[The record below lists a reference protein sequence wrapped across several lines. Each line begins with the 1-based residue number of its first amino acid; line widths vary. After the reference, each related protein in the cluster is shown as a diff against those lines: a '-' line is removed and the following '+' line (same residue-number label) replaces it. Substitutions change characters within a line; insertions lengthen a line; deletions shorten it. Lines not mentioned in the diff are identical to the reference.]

1 MASADLKRTR
11 ALVARYLDPGA
22 RWSAADDRALRDL
35 CRADEASAAE
45 YDRQVTLYRELV
57 GADPML
63 PSGHEQ
69 QRMMAAVLDAVPV
82 MVTESA
88 FAPEPTPSPLLRWLR
103 PMMGV
108 LAGAC
113 ALLAVVVGM
122 SDDSIGLRV
131 PDEAIVNARGSGF
144 FDLTVGV
151 GISGVTE
158 DGREY
163 EAVHGDGV
171 YMDDYMRLYATRA
184 VEDWPL
190 MLVVGLQPGQAPIW
204 YHPDPEHGTER
215 SQRVELGKSIPLGGA
230 NEPFEFKVSG
240 RHVTGALKVV
250 GIFSGRAV
258 TVERVAAA
266 LADYEVLTRSMTGAV
281 GGRIGLDRFLEIRLG
296 LESDGIIR
304 ILEVEVQVGSKV
316 GEGAP

>member
-131 PDEAIVNARGSGF
+131 PDEAIVNARLTCAEAFLAGGKRTDALAIYQALAKAASGKP
-144 FDLTVGV
+144 DAK
-151 GISGVTE
+151 
-158 DGREY
+158 
-163 EAVHGDGV
+163 AVE
-171 YMDDYMRLYATRA
+171 LAATR
-184 VEDWPL
+184 
-190 MLVVGLQPGQAPIW
+190 
-204 YHPDPEHGTER
+204 
-215 SQRVELGKSIPLGGA
+215 
-230 NEPFEFKVSG
+230 
-240 RHVTGALKVV
+240 
-250 GIFSGRAV
+250 GILTCADA
-258 TVERVAAA
+258 VAAA
-266 LADYEVLTRSMTGAV
+266 S
-281 GGRIGLDRFLEIRLG
+281 
-296 LESDGIIR
+296 
-304 ILEVEVQVGSKV
+304 
-316 GEGAP
+316 